1 MLKCTSFATLWA
13 ELSFDHARRVTRVTS
28 LKILGV
34 KKVTNRLSISEHVRD
49 VTSRCGQSMHALRI
63 LRCHGLPAESL
74 QTECKAV
81 VVAKLT
87 YASPA
92 WWGFTIADDID
103 IRIDG
108 LLRRGAWAGL
118 CGPTVPQ
125 LIDDADNKLF
135 NCVLYNEQHVL
146 HPLLRERHR
155 TVYSLSRDNRPLL
168 PHWWMMDGKQWCF
181 SCEFQLSA
189 TDDIYPDIS
198 VVLAVV
204 DCRSVY
210 CFVQRR
216 DVHPQITTIV

>member
-1 MLKCTSFATLWA
+1 MYHGKLIYVPCADSVLKNIVLDREFGGGGGLSPLTPANLPMLKCTSFATLWA

-103 IRIDG
+103 IRSTVSCG
-108 LLRRGAWAGL
+108 GVREPGCAGR
-118 CGPTVPQ
+118 Q
-125 LIDDADNKLF
+125 
-135 NCVLYNEQHVL
+135 YH
-146 HPLLRERHR
+146 
-155 TVYSLSRDNRPLL
+155 S
-168 PHWWMMDGKQWCF
+168 W
-181 SCEFQLSA
+181 
-189 TDDIYPDIS
+189 
-198 VVLAVV
+198 
-204 DCRSVY
+204 
-210 CFVQRR
+210 
-216 DVHPQITTIV
+216 

>member
-1 MLKCTSFATLWA
+1 MRAIYARTPNTA
-13 ELSFDHARRVTRVTS
+13 LSRSTCRKSSDRMQGCSRRQADIRLTRLVG
-28 LKILGV
+28 IHHCW
-34 KKVTNRLSISEHVRD
+34 RYRH
-49 VTSRCGQSMHALRI
+49 
-63 LRCHGLPAESL
+63 
-74 QTECKAV
+74 
-81 VVAKLT
+81 
-87 YASPA
+87 
-92 WWGFTIADDID
+92 
-103 IRIDG
+103 RIDG

-210 CFVQRR
+210 CCVQRR
-216 DVHPQITTIV
+216 DVHPQIITVVYLFIERDQRFVGL